1 MGIDRIGK
9 SGGIA
14 PPATSGSGS
23 ASRSEEAGRP
33 FEVSKSG
40 PTAPASEV
48 KAATALERLRL
59 GEIDLEGYLDAK
71 VDEATYHLR
80 GLPGAELSSIR
91 GALRERLATD
101 PALVELV
108 SQATGEVARRNP
120 DPADV

>member
-9 SGGIA
+9 SGGVI
-14 PPATSGSGS
+14 PPAPAAGAGS
-23 ASRSEEAGRP
+23 ASRPEEAARP

-40 PTAPASEV
+40 ATAPAARVE
-48 KAATALERLRL
+48 AATALERLRL

-71 VDEATYHLR
+71 VDEVTSHLT
-80 GLPGAELSSIR
+80 GLPGAELASIR

-101 PALVELV
+101 PTLVELV
-108 SQATGEVARRNP
+108 RQATGRAP